1 MELEKQVCSLELAK
15 RLKELG
21 VKQESVWM
29 WGLYAY
35 RDRIQG
41 DDFETR
47 LILQSPSN
55 KHRSEDWCAAF
66 TVAEL
71 GGMMCDGDF
80 DMPILRGTPGRWIA
94 PRGLSADINEVSEA
108 DARAQMLIYLIE
120 QRLIEI

>member
-1 MELEKQVCSLELAK
+1 MELSRRLEK
-15 RLKELG
+15 LG
-21 VKQESVWM
+21 VKQESLFWWKDYSLEGAWVVD
-29 WGLYAY
+29 
-35 RDRIQG
+35 DR
-41 DDFETR
+41 R
-47 LILQSPSN
+47 VLN
-55 KHRSEDWCAAF
+55 KDTFPHCSAF

-108 DARAQMLIYLIE
+108 DARAKMLIYLIE